1 MSNGSLLMIRAL
13 SENPFIA
20 EAELAGVLGEP
31 LDDVGKALTDLRK
44 AGIAG
49 RVSHSAAPLPT
60 SWRCFLT
67 REGIKESSGALGFGT
82 VSEFVR
88 AYPMSREWLR
98 LLIGRMDAVSSVY
111 RLAAT
116 LSPGRDGLRTG
127 VEFHRKGN
135 FDATITLHD
144 GRAFGVV
151 RQGLALPRRSLNER
165 LTKIHENHFSIR
177 PDTILI
183 LTPSPWERDMALEY
197 WEGRKLE
204 DGYVAAESVESL
216 AREDL
221 SVWRRISS
229 LIGGECTLAEVSA
242 AARPGPWRSAGSP
255 ARKRATIPDPVQMTR
270 EAPTFG
276 MTSRQK
282 LALDIVANHSM
293 IPRGQLRQWL
303 NVSDGRVSQVMS
315 GLIDAW
321 DLVERHGKRPNFRY
335 ALSGG
340 GISYIAHRDRTTLE
354 TARGAWSADPQTD
367 PDRRGPYEGSRNNA
381 WSDLPGHADGIT
393 WILSKLAGEA
403 NSDESIEHLLWTPEW
418 RSTRKYHHRER
429 TFTPDAVVELTME
442 GRPMPFFIEYE
453 RRARHPAGV
462 RQRLYPYQRYYG
474 SPLTDGDL
482 PPFPYTLFVVDS
494 EAVAA
499 TYVTT
504 AAAMGL
510 RLPILVSSRP
520 ALAEMGCLGRSWHLL
535 WERASPRA
543 KLSELSGYTWSSFHR
558 RMERRN

>member
-1 MSNGSLLMIRAL
+1 MIRAL

-31 LDDVGKALTDLRK
+31 LEDVGKALADLRK

-60 SWRCFLT
+60 SWRYFLT
-67 REGIKESSGALGFGT
+67 REGIKESSGALGFRT

-98 LLIGRMDAVSSVY
+98 LLIGRMDAVASVY

-165 LTKIHENHFSIR
+165 LTKIHENHFSTR

-221 SVWRRISS
+221 PVWRRISS

-242 AARPGPWRSAGSP
+242 AASSGS
-255 ARKRATIPDPVQMTR
+255 
-270 EAPTFG
+270 
-276 MTSRQK
+276 
-282 LALDIVANHSM
+282 LA
-293 IPRGQLRQWL
+293 
-303 NVSDGRVSQVMS
+303 
-315 GLIDAW
+315 
-321 DLVERHGKRPNFRY
+321 FR
-335 ALSGG
+335 
-340 GISYIAHRDRTTLE
+340 R
-354 TARGAWSADPQTD
+354 
-367 PDRRGPYEGSRNNA
+367 
-381 WSDLPGHADGIT
+381 
-393 WILSKLAGEA
+393 LAGA
-403 NSDESIEHLLWTPEW
+403 Q
-418 RSTRKYHHRER
+418 
-429 TFTPDAVVELTME
+429 E
-442 GRPMPFFIEYE
+442 G
-453 RRARHPAGV
+453 HN
-462 RQRLYPYQRYYG
+462 
-474 SPLTDGDL
+474 T
-482 PPFPYTLFVVDS
+482 
-494 EAVAA
+494 
-499 TYVTT
+499 
-504 AAAMGL
+504 
-510 RLPILVSSRP
+510 
-520 ALAEMGCLGRSWHLL
+520 
-535 WERASPRA
+535 
-543 KLSELSGYTWSSFHR
+543 
-558 RMERRN
+558 